1 MGIIC
6 PALSINYDEEIAK
19 IDELMQKS
27 MLRDADTIIKRVE
40 KESIK
45 ENNTREM
52 LRSEIYSF
60 AIDMGC
66 IRSPRFGLGL
76 LYTYD
81 NKEDGLDII
90 NSHYTKTKKL
100 LSKLNDNVEKC
111 VCRYF
116 LMMLANKYNNINE
129 TNVKNS
135 LLIVSET

>member
-1 MGIIC
+1 MKKIIFAFILLMGILC
-6 PALSINYDEEIAK
+6 PVFSINYDDEFAK

-40 KESIK
+40 KESAK

-66 IRSPRFGLGL
+66 IRSPKLGLGL
-76 LYTYD
+76 LYSYD

-90 NSHYTKTKKL
+90 NTHYNKTKKL
-100 LSKLNDNVEKC
+100 TISN
-111 VCRYF
+111 
-116 LMMLANKYNNINE
+116 
-129 TNVKNS
+129 
-135 LLIVSET
+135 